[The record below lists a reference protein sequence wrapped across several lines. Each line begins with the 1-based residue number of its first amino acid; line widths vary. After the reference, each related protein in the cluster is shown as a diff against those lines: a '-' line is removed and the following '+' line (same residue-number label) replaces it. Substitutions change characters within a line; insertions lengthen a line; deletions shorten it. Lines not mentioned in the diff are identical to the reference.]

1 MDRHCYGLCDIA
13 LRDGWPYDGRVETV
27 GDSLV
32 FTGALMADT
41 QKLDEAFERF
51 ETALRQ
57 FEAAMGVKREMEKRA
72 ADLETEAEAL
82 RRDRS
87 KLAHELDLV
96 RSKAG
101 ELVDTSKQAAGKID
115 AAMSRIRAVLHSN
128 SGE

>member
-1 MDRHCYGLCDIA
+1 
-13 LRDGWPYDGRVETV
+13 
-27 GDSLV
+27 
-32 FTGALMADT
+32 MADT
-41 QKLDEAFERF
+41 YKVDEAFGRF
-51 ETALRQ
+51 EAALRQ
-57 FEAAMGVKREMEKRA
+57 FEATIVRKQDTEKRA
-72 ADLETEAEAL
+72 ESLAGEAEAL

-115 AAMSRIRAVLHSN
+115 SAMSRIRSVLHSN

>member
-1 MDRHCYGLCDIA
+1 
-13 LRDGWPYDGRVETV
+13 
-27 GDSLV
+27 
-32 FTGALMADT
+32 MADT

-51 ETALRQ
+51 EAALRQ
-57 FEAAMGVKREMEKRA
+57 FEAAMTRKQDTEKRA
-72 ADLETEAEAL
+72 ETLEHEAEAL

>member
-1 MDRHCYGLCDIA
+1 
-13 LRDGWPYDGRVETV
+13 
-27 GDSLV
+27 
-32 FTGALMADT
+32 MADT

-57 FEAAMGVKREMEKRA
+57 FEAAMGVKVETERRA
-72 ADLETEAEAL
+72 AMLESEAEAL

>member
-1 MDRHCYGLCDIA
+1 
-13 LRDGWPYDGRVETV
+13 
-27 GDSLV
+27 
-32 FTGALMADT
+32 MAET

-51 ETALRQ
+51 ELALRQ
-57 FEAAMGVKREMEKRA
+57 FEGAMGLKHQAEQRA
-72 ADLETEAEAL
+72 AELAGEAEAL

-87 KLAHELDLV
+87 KLASELDLV
-96 RSKAG
+96 RNKAG